1 MMTSMPAKIRI
12 ETAWSDSTRA
22 SAGLEPGAEKT
33 RRAHQEDHDHH
44 RERERVPVG
53 RRKIR
58 DAQHLDDT
66 DDETADHRAGDV
78 PEAAE
83 QYDGEPLEPDLDA
96 EDGAKAGEF
105 PGEEHAGGAAGGGA
119 DGEGGND
126 GNGNVD
132 ASRPA

>member
-12 ETAWSDSTRA
+12 ETAWSDSSMRA

-66 DDETADHRAGDV
+66 DDEPADHRAGDV

-83 QYDGEPLEPDLDA
+83 QHDGEPLEPDLDA
-96 EDGAKAGEF
+96 EE
-105 PGEEHAGGAAGGGA
+105 
-119 DGEGGND
+119 
-126 GNGNVD
+126 
-132 ASRPA
+132 R